1 MFNGKNSLKFS
12 IFITFIISFFIGG
25 ITGGLIGAVTGNL
38 SSQYLWTKFFK
49 ERILEKEADQKYEDR
64 VLKKE
69 PFDEC
74 KEESATIRVV
84 KKVSPSVVSIIITK
98 DLPKFYD
105 LIEPDFFP
113 FEDFFSSPFKFRF
126 SFPREE
132 MPREKK
138 REEKQ
143 QIGGGTGFI
152 ISEDGLILTNRHIV
166 ADEEAD
172 YTVIMSDDRKYK
184 AKILTRDPIIDIA
197 VIKIEAKNLPVVE
210 LGDSDTIEIG
220 QTVIA
225 IGNALGEYRNT
236 VTRGVI
242 SALGRDI
249 VATGREGREVLKN
262 VIQTDAAINPGNSG
276 GPLVDLNGRVIGVN
290 TAISREGQLIGFAIS
305 INPVKKIIESVKK
318 YGRIVR
324 PMLGVRYRIITEE
337 IAKANNLPVNYGAL
351 IIRGER
357 PEELA
362 VIPSS
367 PADKVGIVE
376 NDIILEINKQKID
389 IRHDLVDEI
398 AKYNPNDEVTL
409 KILHKG
415 KEKMVKVILTERK

>member
-1 MFNGKNSLKFS
+1 MFNKKNSFKLS
-12 IFITFIISFFIGG
+12 IFITLIISFFIGG

-38 SSQYLWTKFFK
+38 SSQYLWTKFLK
-49 ERILEKEADQKYEDR
+49 EKILEKKLDQKWENQI
-64 VLKKE
+64 LKKE
-69 PFDEC
+69 LFDEH
-74 KEESATIRVV
+74 KEESATIKVV

-113 FEDFFSSPFKFRF
+113 FEDFFGSPFRFRF

-132 MPREKK
+132 IPKEKK

-172 YTVIMSDDRKYK
+172 YTVIMNDDRKYK

-197 VIKIEAKNLPVVE
+197 IIKIEAKNLPVIE
-210 LGDSDTIEIG
+210 LGDSDAIEIG

-337 IAKANNLPVNYGAL
+337 IAKANNLSVNYGAL
-351 IIRGER
+351 IIRGNR

-362 VIPSS
+362 VMPGS
-367 PADKVGIVE
+367 PADKAGIAE
-376 NDIILEINKQKID
+376 NDIILEINGQKID
-389 IRHDLVDEI
+389 ERHDLVDEI